1 MKAIT
6 TISTTN
12 KFKGNPRIIT
22 EKQFSYL
29 TEHLEAL
36 GDLSGVIYCHN
47 NKAFVGGNQRSEVFN
62 GAQIELIEVDY
73 SQDLMADGSPAFE
86 LLERPNG
93 GYFTTKHAGYKPDLY
108 FKAPSIPDWTVFTI
122 RGIYAK
128 MDTIKYESFG
138 WGTRYLIRVK

>member
-1 MKAIT
+1 MKYLILLIVLT
-6 TISTTN
+6 GFISCTKEN
-12 KFKGNPRIIT
+12 VEPAQ
-22 EKQFSYL
+22 KQ
-29 TEHLEAL
+29 
-36 GDLSGVIYCHN
+36 
-47 NKAFVGGNQRSEVFN
+47 NQEIVQYRF
-62 GAQIELIEVDY
+62 QTFLIEVDY